1 MNMFQAELQ
10 GCRWLDLCSGSG
22 VMGCEALQHG
32 AERVVAVENNART
45 AAICRENLELVA
57 SADTQCAQVSVI
69 RKDLLSWLK
78 SGRPADEPA
87 FSMVYF
93 DPPYAAGI
101 YNKTLELLHRC
112 GWVQSEGLVICEHAS
127 KLRLEAPAPWV
138 EKDRRRYGNSSLLI
152 LSPPEHSPGGT
163 GSKQP
168 RTDPSA

>member
-10 GCRWLDLCSGSG
+10 GCHWLDLCSGSG

-32 AERVVAVENNART
+32 AERVVAIENNPRT
-45 AAICRENLELVA
+45 AAICRENLETVA
-57 SADTQCAQVSVI
+57 SAHTERARVSVI
-69 RKDLLSWLK
+69 RRDLLSWLK

-101 YNKTLELLHRC
+101 YNETLGLLHR
-112 GWVQSEGLVICEHAS
+112 GRWVQPEGLVICEYAS
-127 KLRLEAPAPWV
+127 NIQIEAPSPWI
-138 EKDRRRYGNSSLLI
+138 ERERRRYGSSSLLI
-152 LSPPEHSPGGT
+152 LSPPGHYPGDT

-168 RTDPSA
+168 QTDPKA